1 MQNIYIS
8 CRESTEIQMTT
19 TEKDSAKEVSQSGC
33 KQYDNDGAKSNV
45 LESEEPPL
53 SDFKR
58 KRRSRYY

>member
-1 MQNIYIS
+1 
-8 CRESTEIQMTT
+8 MTT
-19 TEKDSAKEVSQSGC
+19 TEKDSAKEVSKSGC
-33 KQYDNDGAKSNV
+33 KQYANDGAKSNV